1 VVSGDVVT
9 DSMDRSSRLRRH
21 ITVDADLAQLADIR
35 AAVREVASTC
45 EAPADCVSDL
55 VQAVDEA
62 ATNIIRY
69 GYRGEPGSID
79 MTAELV
85 GDDIVITL
93 SDEAPTFDPTA
104 AEPPDLSIAPQH
116 RRPGGMGIHLMRLAT
131 DSMEH
136 RVRPGGGNILTLTRS
151 RVRRPKEG

>member
-1 VVSGDVVT
+1 MVDRDSLSGAT
-9 DSMDRSSRLRRH
+9 RLRREVT
-21 ITVDADLAQLADIR
+21 IPADLERVAELR
-35 AAVREVASTC
+35 ATVREMGAGC
-45 EAPADCVSDL
+45 QAPPDCIGDL

-62 ATNIIRY
+62 ATNVIRY
-69 GYRGEPGSID
+69 GYHGEPGSIE

-93 SDEAPTFDPTA
+93 ADAAPPFDPTT
-104 AEPPDLSIAPQH
+104 AEGPDLSIPPH
-116 RRPGGMGIHLMRLAT
+116 RRTPGGMGIHLMRLAT

>member
-1 VVSGDVVT
+1 MVDDGPIRGATSI
-9 DSMDRSSRLRRH
+9 RRH
-21 ITVDADLAQLADIR
+21 VTIPADLERVAELR
-35 AAVREVASTC
+35 ATVREIGAGC
-45 EAPADCVSDL
+45 QAPADCIGDL

-69 GYRGEPGSID
+69 GYRGEHGSID
-79 MTAELV
+79 ITVELL
-85 GDDIVITL
+85 GDDIVVTL
-93 SDEAPTFDPTA
+93 VDEATPFDPTA
-104 AEPPDLSIAPQH
+104 AEGPDLSIPPH
-116 RRPGGMGIHLMRLAT
+116 RRTPGGMGIHLMRLAT